1 MLVVTMPAYNEAAG
15 ILAFLHRID
24 GAFGDDELKIVVV
37 DDCSTD
43 DTLTILQA
51 SADAFSAELVVA
63 QNEHNR
69 GHGPTAHHAYR
80 RALAEGADVV
90 LHVDG
95 DGQFSAADM
104 VRVAAGVGASPVVHG
119 TRSNRVDPWFR
130 KALTGLVRVWV
141 RLMYGVGTTD
151 ANTPLR
157 AFDANTLRS
166 FLAVVPENALVP
178 NIYLTVLATKAD
190 HGVAKVSVAHLDR
203 EDGQQGTMWGNQRG
217 PILIP
222 KRLLKFVAQA
232 GRESIAMRRKLKTA

>member
-1 MLVVTMPAYNEAAG
+1 MLVVTMPAYNEASG
-15 ILAFLHRID
+15 ILDFLHRID
-24 GAFGDDELKIVVV
+24 DAFGDDDMKIVVV

-43 DTLTILQA
+43 DTFTVLTGA
-51 SADAFSAELVVA
+51 VHDFSAELVVA
-63 QNEHNR
+63 QNKHNR

-95 DGQFSAADM
+95 DGQFTAADM
-104 VRVAAGVGASPVVHG
+104 VRVAAGIETTPVVHG

-130 KALTGLVRVWV
+130 KVLTGLVRIWI
-141 RLMYGVGTTD
+141 RIMYGAATTD

-157 AFDANTLRS
+157 AFDADTLRG
-166 FLAVVPENALVP
+166 FLRTVPEDALVP

-190 HGVAKVSVAHLDR
+190 HGVAKIPVVHLDR
-203 EDGQQGTMWGNQRG
+203 EDGEQGTMWGNQRS
-217 PILIP
+217 PIMIP

-232 GRESIAMRRKLKTA
+232 GRESIAMRKKLKTA